1 MLENPPRPVVLCV
14 LDGWGHRD
22 ERDHNAIALAETPV
36 YDRLWET
43 CPRAFLKTSAEEVG
57 LPPGQMGNSEVGHTN
72 IGAGRVVLQ
81 NLPRI
86 TAAIADGSLKSNR
99 VLAGLAAKLRDSG
112 GTCHLMG
119 LVSPGG
125 VHSHQDQ
132 IAALARTV
140 TEAGVPVA
148 VHAFL
153 DGRDTPPKSA
163 GDYLRALE
171 DGLAGTGANVVTV
184 SGRYYAMD
192 RDKRWERTELAYRAI
207 VMGRGERAGDP
218 GRALS
223 NAYEAGQSDEFV
235 RPNVIGAYTGMAD
248 ADGVLMANFRADRVR
263 QIMAALVDPGFDGFD
278 RQQIIS
284 FAAAAGIVEY
294 SAHLN
299 QHVSALFS
307 TPALK
312 NTLGEAVAAAGRKQ
326 LRIAETE
333 KYAHVTF
340 FFNGGEERVFDGE
353 ERILVPSPK
362 VATYDLK
369 PEMSAFEVTDRLVEA
384 IESGRFDLIVANF
397 ANADMVGH
405 TGDLDAAILAVQAV
419 DICLGR
425 IEDAVGA
432 AGGVLIITSDHGNAE
447 RMRDAETG
455 QAHTAHTT
463 GEVPLLVVHAPE
475 AIRLSDGRLADVAPS
490 VLHFLGLPQPDEMT
504 GRCLIEASAGS
515 RAQAH
520 G

>member
-1 MLENPPRPVVLCV
+1 MVLCI
-14 LDGWGHRD
+14 LDGWGHRA
-22 ERDHNAIALAETPV
+22 ERDHNAIALAQTPV
-36 YDRLWET
+36 YDRLKET
-43 CPRAFLKTSAEEVG
+43 CPHALLKTSAEEVG

-72 IGAGRVVLQ
+72 IGAGRRVLQ

-86 TAAIADGSLKSNR
+86 TAAIADGSLSPNPA
-99 VLAGLAAKLRDSG
+99 LAGFIAKLRASG
-112 GTCHLMG
+112 GACHLMG

-125 VHSHQDQ
+125 VHAHQDH
-132 IAALARTV
+132 IVALARAV

-171 DGLAGTGANVVTV
+171 EGLAGTGARVVTV

-207 VMGRGERAGDP
+207 VMGHGEPANNA

-223 NAYEAGQSDEFV
+223 NAYEASQSDEFV
-235 RPNVIGAYTGMAD
+235 RPNVIDAYAGMAD
-248 ADGVLMANFRADRVR
+248 GDGMLMANFRADRAR
-263 QIMAALVDPGFDGFD
+263 QIVAALADPGFDGFNRD
-278 RQQIIS
+278 RIIA
-284 FAAAAGIVEY
+284 FAATAGMVEY
-294 SAHLN
+294 SAQLN
-299 QHVSALFS
+299 RHVPALFPS
-307 TPALK
+307 QALK
-312 NTLGEAVAAAGRKQ
+312 NTLGEIAAAAGRKQ

-362 VATYDLK
+362 VATYDRK
-369 PEMSAFEVTDRLVEA
+369 PEMSAFEVTSRLVEA
-384 IESGRFDLIVANF
+384 IEGGRFDLIVTNF

-405 TGDLDAAILAVQAV
+405 TGDVDAAILAVQAV
-419 DICLGR
+419 DTCLGR
-425 IEDAVGA
+425 IDDAVST
-432 AGGVLIITSDHGNAE
+432 AGGVLVITADHGNAE
-447 RMRDAETG
+447 RMHDAGTG

-475 AIRLSDGRLADVAPS
+475 AIRLSDGRLADVAPT
-490 VLHFLGLPQPDEMT
+490 VLHFLGLAQPEEMT
-504 GRCLIEASAGS
+504 GSCLIDTNTGS
-515 RAQAH
+515 RVQAH